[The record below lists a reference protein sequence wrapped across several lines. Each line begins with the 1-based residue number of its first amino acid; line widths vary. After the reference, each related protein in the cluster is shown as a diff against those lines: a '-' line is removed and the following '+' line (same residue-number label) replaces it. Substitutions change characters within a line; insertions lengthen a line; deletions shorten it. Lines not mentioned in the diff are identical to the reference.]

1 MGVRMRL
8 LRVAKLVMLA
18 GFCLSFP
25 MHAQE
30 WPQFRGPSGQGLV
43 TASGLPVEWSET
55 TNVAWKTAVPG
66 LGWSS
71 PVIGYGRVWL
81 TTAVIEGTEASLRVI
96 AFDQAAGRVV
106 QNTEVF
112 RVRNPRAIHQQN
124 SHASPTII
132 LAEDRLY
139 AHFGSEGTAA
149 LGLDGAITW
158 KARHGCETQHGNGGS
173 PVLWND
179 LLIFTCDGFDA
190 AYLIALDIKTGKER
204 WKTWRRQPWSHA
216 YATPLIVRVGES
228 DQIISPGAYYVGAYD
243 PGTGREV
250 WRVGYGDGFS
260 NVPRPV
266 SAHGLVFI
274 ATGFQEPSLLAIRF
288 DGKGDVTR
296 THVAWRTARAAPYTP
311 SPIVAGDQLYMLNDI
326 GIVSCLEARTG
337 ALLWQQRLPGNYT
350 ASPVMADGLIFIPS
364 EEGVIT
370 VIKPGAAFQAVAQ
383 NKLNGPMLASMAAA
397 DRSWYIR
404 SATHLYRITAQS
416 GQSSV
421 SGTSRPIRATA
432 QYSTSTQPRAGIQR

>member
-1 MGVRMRL
+1 MDVRMRL
-8 LRVAKLVMLA
+8 LRVAKPVMLA
-18 GFCLSFP
+18 GLCLSFP
-25 MHAQE
+25 LHAQE
-30 WPQFRGPSGQGLV
+30 WPQFRGPSGQGQV
-43 TASGLPVEWSET
+43 TATGLPVEWSET
-55 TNVAWKTAVPG
+55 VNVRWKTPVPG

-71 PVIGYGRVWL
+71 PVVGHGHVWL
-81 TTAVIEGTEASLRVI
+81 TTAVTEGTEASLRMI
-96 AFDQAAGRVV
+96 AFDPATGRAV
-106 QNTEVF
+106 QNVELF
-112 RVRNPRAIHQQN
+112 RVRNPRQIHQQN

-132 LAEDRLY
+132 LGEDRLY

-149 LGLDGAITW
+149 LGLDGTIQW
-158 KARHGCETQHGNGGS
+158 KAKHGCETQHGNGGS

-190 AYLIALDIKTGKER
+190 AYLIALDVKTGKER

-216 YATPLIVRVGES
+216 YATPLVVRVGEE
-228 DQIISPGAYYVGAYD
+228 DQLISPGAYYVGAYE
-243 PGTGREV
+243 PRTGREI
-250 WRVGYGDGFS
+250 WRVGYDDGFS

-266 SAHGLVFI
+266 AAHGLVFI
-274 ATGFQEPSLLAIRF
+274 ATGFQEPSLLAIRL

-337 ALLWQQRLPGNYT
+337 ALLWQHRLPGNYT

-397 DRSWYIR
+397 DRSWFIR
-404 SATHLYRITAQS
+404 TMTHLYRIG
-416 GQSSV
+416 GQSSA
-421 SGTSRPIRATA
+421 SGTSRDGRATA
-432 QYSTSTQPRAGIQR
+432 QYSTSTRPPAGIQR